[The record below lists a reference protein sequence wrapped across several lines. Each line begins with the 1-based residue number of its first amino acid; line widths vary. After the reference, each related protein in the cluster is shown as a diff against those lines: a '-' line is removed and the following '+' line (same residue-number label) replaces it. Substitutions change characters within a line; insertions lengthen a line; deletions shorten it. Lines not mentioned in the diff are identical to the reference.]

1 MCLNPVLR
9 NDTMIQAY
17 AAVDPKDKKRVAYVT
32 SYSRLGLL
40 WTHVFQCS
48 KSKEA
53 IELVD
58 CINERRFLAAENV
71 KKVKATGV
79 EVRIG
84 RPPVPLFRPLIS
96 PLTSPARECLSV
108 CPDMPRLPPERAQNR
123 GSPHW
128 RAGGGHGSRCID

>member
-79 EVRIG
+79 EVRIK
-84 RPPVPLFRPLIS
+84 RSAACPLIS
-96 PLTSPARECLSV
+96 PPYFAVDLTGKRMSV
-108 CPDMPRLPPERAQNR
+108 CLP
-123 GSPHW
+123 
-128 RAGGGHGSRCID
+128 GHA